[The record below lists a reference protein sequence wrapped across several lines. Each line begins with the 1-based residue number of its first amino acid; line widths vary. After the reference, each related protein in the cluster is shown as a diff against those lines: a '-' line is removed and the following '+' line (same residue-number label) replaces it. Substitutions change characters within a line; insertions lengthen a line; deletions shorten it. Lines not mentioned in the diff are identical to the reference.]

1 MTYNEEMASI
11 LITNNLATEDTIR
24 SLWYLVD
31 DSNTIGMVLVQNNL
45 LQMEIYNQL
54 ANFMAS
60 QGKTVETAVD
70 TAPMPDP
77 SEGIDVVVA
86 DSSLTIEVDAYQPSS
101 SAHAYQ
107 DMPMDGYAENDIAS
121 QMQQNPIIEESSPP
135 PQPQEITPKSHDV
148 PASNGDEPDGESLPL
163 NFMQPNGMGQLAE
176 PIPAAINQQST
187 INQIFLYARSI
198 QATDV
203 HICCG
208 TPITCRVAGTLTRV
222 TEAPLT
228 SGDVERVIREAL
240 RPDQVREL
248 EESGDL
254 EFVYT
259 IQGAGR
265 FRSTAIR
272 YRKGWS
278 LTSRLIPTNFRSVTE
293 IGLPESSLD
302 LTKWAQGLILV
313 TGPAGCG
320 KSTTLAS
327 LIEYI
332 NENRNEHIITIE
344 NPIENIY
351 PKAKSQVVQREV
363 GLHTLSQNNALRG
376 ALRQDPDILV
386 ISELRDLE
394 SIQLAV
400 SAAETGHLVFGTM
413 NTTDAVRTIDRLIG
427 SFPSDEQPIIRSMV
441 SESLRGVI
449 SQRLL
454 PGKDG
459 KSVVPAFEVLKVTSP
474 VSNMIRKNETH
485 QLKSTMITG
494 RKDGMVVFDDSLEA
508 LVKEGRISKETAQ
521 LYTEDKTRFA

>member
-11 LITNNLATEDTIR
+11 LISNNLATEANIR
-24 SLWYLVD
+24 ALWHNVNEE
-31 DSNTIGMVLVQNNL
+31 NTIGAVLVQNNL
-45 LQMEIYNQL
+45 LASEIYQQL
-54 ANFMAS
+54 TNFMKEQQTSYHPPQPPQANTS
-60 QGKTVETAVD
+60 TIDIVPA
-70 TAPMPDP
+70 DP
-77 SEGIDVVVA
+77 SSE
-86 DSSLTIEVDAYQPSS
+86 SLEVDAHSVQPATTNTQVDAYATPQ
-101 SAHAYQ
+101 SAG
-107 DMPMDGYAENDIAS
+107 PKNPLPPKEPETP
-121 QMQQNPIIEESSPP
+121 QQESSPRP
-135 PQPQEITPKSHDV
+135 VQSDNSKAHQTTKET
-148 PASNGDEPDGESLPL
+148 LPL
-163 NFMQPNGMGQLAE
+163 NFMQPKGSGKLEEA
-176 PIPAAINQQST
+176 IPTEINKNST
-187 INQIFLYARSI
+187 LNQIFLYARSVN
-198 QATDV
+198 ATDI
-203 HICCG
+203 HITCD
-208 TPITCRVAGTLTRV
+208 TPITFRIAGNLTTV
-222 TEAPLT
+222 SAQPF
-228 SGDVERVIREAL
+228 SASDVERVIRQAL
-240 RPDQVREL
+240 RSDQLFEL

-265 FRSTAIR
+265 FRSTALK
-272 YRKGWS
+272 YRKGLS
-278 LTSRLIPTNFRSVTE
+278 LTARLIPMKFRSVTD
-293 IGLPESSLD
+293 IGLPESCLD
-302 LTKWAQGLILV
+302 LTKWAQGMILV

-320 KSTTLAS
+320 KSTTLSS

-332 NENRNEHIITIE
+332 NETRNEHIITIE

-413 NTTDAVRTIDRLIG
+413 NTTDAIRTIDRLIG

-454 PGKDG
+454 PSVDG
-459 KSVVPAFEVLKVTSP
+459 KSVIPAFEVLKVTSP

-494 RKDGMVVFDDSLEA
+494 RKDGMVVFDDSLEE
-508 LVKEGRISKETAQ
+508 LVKAGKITKETAQ
-521 LYTEDKTRFA
+521 LYTDDKTRFA

>member
-11 LITNNLATEDTIR
+11 LITNNLATEETIR

-31 DSNTIGMVLVQNNL
+31 DNNTIGMVLVQNNL

-54 ANFMAS
+54 ANFMTQ
-60 QGKTVETAVD
+60 QGKTVETTVHPPQ
-70 TAPMPDP
+70 TP
-77 SEGIDVVVA
+77 EQGGGIDVVAA
-86 DSSLTIEVDAYQPSS
+86 DPSMTIEVDSYQPNPSQ
-101 SAHAYQ
+101 AYH
-107 DMPMDGYAENDIAS
+107 DTPVDGYAQND
-121 QMQQNPIIEESSPP
+121 MQQLHDSPMTQEQSIAPKP
-135 PQPQEITPKSHDV
+135 PQETATPQETIDPPHGVS
-148 PASNGDEPDGESLPL
+148 AENSLPL
-163 NFMQPNGMGQLAE
+163 NFMQPSGTGQLTEAV
-176 PIPAAINQQST
+176 PGSLNQQST
-187 INQIFLYARSI
+187 INQILLFARSI
-198 QATDV
+198 EATDV
-203 HICCG
+203 HICCD
-208 TPITCRVAGTLTRV
+208 TPITCRVAGTLKPV
-222 TEAPLT
+222 TDSPLNST
-228 SGDVERVIREAL
+228 DVERIIRQIL
-240 RPDQVREL
+240 QPDQVREL

-278 LTSRLIPTNFRSVTE
+278 LTARLIPVNFRSVTD
-293 IGLPESSLD
+293 IGLPASCLD
-302 LTKWAQGLILV
+302 LTKWAQGLILI

-320 KSTTLAS
+320 KSTTLS
-327 LIEYI
+327 TLIEYI

-413 NTTDAVRTIDRLIG
+413 NTTDAIRTIDRLIG

-454 PGKDG
+454 PSKNGN
-459 KSVVPAFEVLKVTSP
+459 SVVPAFEVLKVTSP

-494 RKDGMVVFDDSLEA
+494 RKDGMVVFDDSLEE
-508 LVKEGRISKETAQ
+508 LIKEGRISKETAH
-521 LYTEDKTRFA
+521 LHSEDKTRFA